1 MRFKTILDIFCTE
14 IAVVS
19 CFQYA
24 LSDLARPKPRMAA
37 GLRARARKRDDGWSG
52 RGRSGQNE
60 RAPGATR
67 DATNVSTVRVP
78 PTSRAEASTK
88 RGNPP
93 QLLSRRSRRSWQ
105 KSVHAAQSVP
115 VTVTGPKLST
125 WATSSART
133 DCQSRT
139 RPRSMRPPLP
149 RSPRKSSAARPPST
163 SVRPSRRSNPSPPIA
178 PLALRA

>member
-1 MRFKTILDIFCTE
+1 MSDDPFSPPPRWLSWLRCGPRTAPGPRNGPSSLIQGPGIDPNYPLIEALHLKCDLR
-14 IAVVS
+14 
-19 CFQYA
+19 QYWIYFVLKSP
-24 LSDLARPKPRMAA
+24 LSRVFNMHYRISPDQSEWRMAA

-105 KSVHAAQSVP
+105 KSVHAAQSAP

-125 WATSSART
+125 WVTS
-133 DCQSRT
+133 
-139 RPRSMRPPLP
+139 
-149 RSPRKSSAARPPST
+149 
-163 SVRPSRRSNPSPPIA
+163 
-178 PLALRA
+178 